1 MKKDKIIYWITTGIV
16 SLMMVFTAY
25 SYLTNDEIK
34 AAFVHL
40 GFPSYFRVEL
50 AIAKIVGSLV
60 LIIPGIPHRFK
71 QFAYFGFALTFVSAL
86 IAHTSSG
93 DPAKVAMMP
102 VAFLIILAISYYY
115 FIKIDGN
122 HLPLKHAVI

>member
-1 MKKDKIIYWITTGIV
+1 MV
-16 SLMMVFTAY
+16 SLMMLFTAY

-50 AIAKIVGSLV
+50 AIAKLIGALV
-60 LIIPGIPHRFK
+60 LIIPGIPHRIK
-71 QFAYFGFALTFVSAL
+71 QFAYFGFAITFVSAF

-102 VAFLIILAISYYY
+102 VIFLIVLAVSYYY
-115 FIKIDGN
+115 FLKVDGN
-122 HLPLKHAVI
+122 HSSLKHSIK